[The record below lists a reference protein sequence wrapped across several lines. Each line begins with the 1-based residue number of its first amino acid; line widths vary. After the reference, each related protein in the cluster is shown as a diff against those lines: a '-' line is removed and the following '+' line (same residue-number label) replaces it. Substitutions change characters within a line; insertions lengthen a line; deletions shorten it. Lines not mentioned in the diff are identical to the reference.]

1 MNFLTIKK
9 CLTYYHM
16 MTFLKIVLRLM
27 VSLMMTLTAVIMMM
41 TQRNDGAKTEACR
54 SGAAVDGLL
63 GGKSIVLAE

>member
-1 MNFLTIKK
+1 
-9 CLTYYHM
+9 M

-27 VSLMMTLTAVIMMM
+27 VSLMTLTAVIMMM